1 MLELIK
7 LVSLPIVALG
17 AIAGADVSALSDAI
31 AAPTFEQVGQYGV
44 GEDSAAEIIASDGK
58 VLAYTNSDKGSV
70 DFVNIS
76 DPSNPTAITA
86 VDVGGEPT
94 SVAIRDGYAVAA
106 VNTSSSFTNPS
117 GKVVVIDM
125 WDYKVVKEIAL
136 AGQPDAVSISPNGKF
151 AAVAIENERDEDL
164 NDGLIPQYP
173 AGNVAIINLT
183 GEVNY
188 ADVRGLAGIAPY
200 ERGIFTLGDP
210 APVSRLDGELVQVLH
225 QHIVVTDLG

>member
-1 MLELIK
+1 MCIRDSSRRVHPGPSGNRSE
-7 LVSLPIVALG
+7 
-17 AIAGADVSALSDAI
+17 IASD
-31 AAPTFEQVGQYGV
+31 GV
-44 GEDSAAEIIASDGK
+44 GEDSAAEIIASDGQI
-58 VLAYTNSDKGSV
+58 LAYTNSDKGSV

-76 DPSNPTAITA
+76 DPSNPTAVTS

-151 AAVAIENERDEDL
+151 AAIAIENE
-164 NDGLIPQYP
+164 ND
-173 AGNVAIINLT
+173 NKK
-183 GEVNY
+183 
-188 ADVRGLAGIAPY
+188 LALQLKISQQEP
-200 ERGIFTLGDP
+200 
-210 APVSRLDGELVQVLH
+210 
-225 QHIVVTDLG
+225 HIG

>member
-31 AAPTFEQVGQYGV
+31 ASPREFTQVGQYGV

-76 DPSNPTAITA
+76 DPSNPTAVTS

-94 SVAIRDGYAVAA
+94 SVAIHDGYAIAA
-106 VNTSSSFTNPS
+106 VNT
-117 GKVVVIDM
+117 
-125 WDYKVVKEIAL
+125 
-136 AGQPDAVSISPNGKF
+136 
-151 AAVAIENERDEDL
+151 
-164 NDGLIPQYP
+164 
-173 AGNVAIINLT
+173 
-183 GEVNY
+183 
-188 ADVRGLAGIAPY
+188 
-200 ERGIFTLGDP
+200 
-210 APVSRLDGELVQVLH
+210 
-225 QHIVVTDLG
+225 